1 LEERISDPGARS
13 TGRTRQPGLA
23 CAKGV
28 VFISGDAFTLFVP
41 GRRSF
46 QIAATPAGTIR
57 VWNRNTPHRP
67 TAQTRRFTGTGV
79 VEIRT
84 NAAQYPPRKR
94 PGRIDYAER
103 NGLCLAPTDR

>member
-1 LEERISDPGARS
+1 MEAQSSDPGARR
-13 TGRTRQPGLA
+13 TVRTRQPGLA

-28 VFISGDAFTLFVP
+28 VFINGDAFTLFVA

-67 TAQTRRFTGTGV
+67 TAQTRRSTGTGV

-94 PGRIDYAER
+94 PGRIDYAAR
-103 NGLCLAPTDR
+103 NGLGQAPTDR